1 MKECWLDRPRD
12 HLSVCQAVQAD
23 AHDLTVK
30 DAWNVPILG
39 DPFAFFLDRCK

>member
-1 MKECWLDRPRD
+1 MAFGFWEGTQTAPDYGKHMVISEPKL
-12 HLSVCQAVQAD
+12 
-23 AHDLTVK
+23 K

>member
-1 MKECWLDRPRD
+1 MKRMSTRNNLLKKKEKSTLC
-12 HLSVCQAVQAD
+12 
-23 AHDLTVK
+23 VK